1 MIQILVNWKKAAPE
15 INRRDIVLVNNPA
28 QGSSHFT
35 LGPSSSTGSRL
46 PPRKPQTHLWPV
58 RKNRMF
64 IALFSNNILTIFT
77 CMYFCTPT
85 KHFFRAS
92 NEEE

>member
-28 QGSSHFT
+28 QGSSHLT

-46 PPRKPQTHLWPV
+46 PPQKPQTHLWPV

-64 IALFSNNILTIFT
+64 IALFNNILTIFT

>member
-15 INRRDIVLVNNPA
+15 INRRDIVLVNNPT
-28 QGSSHFT
+28 QGSSHVT
-35 LGPSSSTGSRL
+35 LGPSSSTGSPLL
-46 PPRKPQTHLWPV
+46 PQKPRTHLWPV

-64 IALFSNNILTIFT
+64 IALFNIILSTFT

>member
-35 LGPSSSTGSRL
+35 LGPSSSTGSQL
-46 PPRKPQTHLWPV
+46 PPQKPQTHLWPV
-58 RKNRMF
+58 RK
-64 IALFSNNILTIFT
+64 IIECLLHCLIIF
-77 CMYFCTPT
+77 
-85 KHFFRAS
+85 
-92 NEEE
+92 

>member
-15 INRRDIVLVNNPA
+15 INRRDIVLVNNPT
-28 QGSSHFT
+28 QGSSHVT
-35 LGPSSSTGSRL
+35 LGPSSSTGSQL
-46 PPRKPQTHLWPV
+46 PPQKPQTHLWPV
-58 RKNRMF
+58 RKNQMSIVF
-64 IALFSNNILTIFT
+64 FNNILTTFT

>member
-15 INRRDIVLVNNPA
+15 INRRDIVLVNNPT
-28 QGSSHFT
+28 QGSSHVT
-35 LGPSSSTGSRL
+35 LGPSSSTGFQL
-46 PPRKPQTHLWPV
+46 PPQKPRTHLWPV

-64 IALFSNNILTIFT
+64 IALFNIILSTFT